1 VFRHIVLL
9 LLLLLFLAIAILSS
23 CNPKTS
29 EEMVLAKVNDAIL
42 SADEVE
48 EIIPDN
54 ASKEDSLYI
63 TQSYVNQWVKSQ
75 LYLSKAK
82 ENLNL
87 EEMDF
92 EKEIQDYKNSLII
105 QAYQEELL
113 RQKMAETNISKE
125 EIMEYYQKNKEDFTS
140 AEKSFNLR
148 YFIAP
153 EESFDKNECKELIQ
167 SKNKD
172 EAFESFCLRHALD
185 FYIDD
190 EKWLTAKE
198 INSMLPVFL
207 SNQILSSPEK
217 QFVEYNDSLNY
228 YAIMLF
234 DIKEANEIKAIEM
247 VEDEIKQILLFKKQR
262 EFLNNFEKE
271 MISDAEKK
279 GEIEVFMQ

>member
-1 VFRHIVLL
+1 
-9 LLLLLFLAIAILSS
+9 
-23 CNPKTS
+23 
-29 EEMVLAKVNDAIL
+29 
-42 SADEVE
+42 
-48 EIIPDN
+48 
-54 ASKEDSLYI
+54 
-63 TQSYVNQWVKSQ
+63 
-75 LYLSKAK
+75 
-82 ENLNL
+82 
-87 EEMDF
+87 MDF

-113 RQKMAETNISKE
+113 RQKVSETTISE
-125 EIMEYYQKNKEDFTS
+125 DDIMEYYESNKESFTS
-140 AEKSFNLR
+140 TEKSFNLR

-153 EESFDKNECKELIQ
+153 EESFDKNQCKELIQ
-167 SKNKD
+167 SKNKK

-190 EKWLTAKE
+190 EQWLTAKE
-198 INSMLPVFL
+198 IHTMLPVFL

-247 VEDEIKQILLFKKQR
+247 VEDEIKQILLFKKQG

-271 MISDAEKK
+271 MINDAEKK

>member
-1 VFRHIVLL
+1 MPVFRHIV
-9 LLLLLFLAIAILSS
+9 LLLFLAIAILSS
-23 CNPKTS
+23 CKPKTN
-29 EEMVLAKVNDAIL
+29 EEKVLAKVNDAIL

-48 EIIPDN
+48 EIIPEN
-54 ASKEDSLYI
+54 ANKEDSLYFKQ
-63 TQSYVNQWVKSQ
+63 TYVNQWIKTQ

-82 ENLNL
+82 ENLSK
-87 EEMDF
+87 EQMDF
-92 EKEIQDYKNSLII
+92 EKEIQDYRNSLII

-113 RQKMAETNISKE
+113 RQKVSETTISKDD
-125 EIMEYYQKNKEDFTS
+125 IMEYYESNKESFTS

-153 EESFDKNECKELIQ
+153 KENFDKNQCKELIQ
-167 SKNKD
+167 SKNKN
-172 EAFESFCLRHALD
+172 EVFESFCLQHALD

-190 EKWLTAKE
+190 EQWLTAKE
-198 INSMLPVFL
+198 IHTMLPAFL

-247 VEDEIKQILLFKKQR
+247 VEDEIKQILLFKRQG

-279 GEIEVFMQ
+279 GEIEIFMQ

>member
-1 VFRHIVLL
+1 MPVFRHIV
-9 LLLLLFLAIAILSS
+9 LLLFLAIAILSS
-23 CNPKTS
+23 CKPKTN
-29 EEMVLAKVNDAIL
+29 EEKVLAKVNDAIL

-48 EIIPDN
+48 EIIPEN
-54 ASKEDSLYI
+54 ANKEDSLYFK
-63 TQSYVNQWVKSQ
+63 QSYVNQWIKTQ

-82 ENLNL
+82 ENLSK
-87 EEMDF
+87 EQMDF
-92 EKEIQDYKNSLII
+92 EKEIQEYRNSLII

-113 RQKMAETNISKE
+113 HQKISETTISKDD
-125 EIMEYYQKNKEDFTS
+125 IMDYYESNKESFTS
-140 AEKSFNLR
+140 TEKSYNLR

-167 SKNKD
+167 SKNKN

-190 EKWLTAKE
+190 EQWVTAKE
-198 INSMLPVFL
+198 IHTMLPAFL

-247 VEDEIKQILLFKKQR
+247 VEDEIKQKLKFSCNK
-262 EFLNNFEKE
+262 
-271 MISDAEKK
+271 
-279 GEIEVFMQ
+279 

>member
-1 VFRHIVLL
+1 MPVFKHIVYI
-9 LLLLLFLAIAILSS
+9 LFLALAVFSS
-23 CNPKTS
+23 CKPKTH
-29 EEMVLAKVNDAIL
+29 EEKVLAKVNDAIL

-48 EIIPDN
+48 EIIPEN
-54 ASKEDSLYI
+54 ANKEDSLYFK
-63 TQSYVNQWVKSQ
+63 QSYVNQWVKTQ

-82 ENLNL
+82 ENLSK
-87 EEMDF
+87 EQMDF
-92 EKEIQDYKNSLII
+92 EKEIQDYRNSLII

-113 RQKMAETNISKE
+113 RQKVSETTISE
-125 EIMEYYQKNKEDFTS
+125 DDIMEYYESNKESFTS
-140 AEKSFNLR
+140 TEKSFNLR

-167 SKNKD
+167 SKNKN

-190 EKWLTAKE
+190 EQWLTAKE
-198 INSMLPVFL
+198 IHTMLPVFL

-234 DIKEANEIKAIEM
+234 DIKEANEIKAIET
-247 VEDEIKQILLFKKQR
+247 VEDEIKQILLFKKQG

-271 MISDAEKK
+271 MINDAEKK